1 MNWKMLSNR
10 SFIIGFVLAFLVS
23 FFGVTIGWDTVISDV
38 IVLVV
43 FVSLGLMIGYA
54 IRRARGDFRL

>member
-1 MNWKMLSNR
+1 MNWKMFSNR

-23 FFGVTIGWDTVISDV
+23 FFGVTIGWDTILSDV

-54 IRRARGDFRL
+54 IRRARGDFHT

>member
-1 MNWKMLSNR
+1 MNWKMFSNR

-23 FFGVTIGWDTVISDV
+23 FFGVTIGWDTVVADV

-54 IRRARGDFRL
+54 IRRARGDFRT